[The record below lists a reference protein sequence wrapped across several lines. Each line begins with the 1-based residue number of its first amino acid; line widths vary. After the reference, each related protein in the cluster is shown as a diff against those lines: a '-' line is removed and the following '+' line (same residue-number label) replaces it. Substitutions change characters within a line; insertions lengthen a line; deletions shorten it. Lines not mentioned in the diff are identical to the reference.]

1 MPAPGRMASDFAAR
15 PARAEL
21 VEAPFLF
28 SRTNQQKQ
36 SFDKLRTNGIGRTVV
51 KIVKPILAALLLTTA
66 APAMAQAP
74 GETSAV
80 PDASCAYECLIATV
94 RGHMAALE
102 ARNYAA
108 LPLAPG
114 VMFTENNVVLPVG
127 QGLWRTV
134 GDVDDNGLAVADE
147 TTGHAAWFG
156 SVRENDHAAFYAVRI
171 HVENGLIDE
180 IESVVHRRTALP
192 APFGDWQNM
201 QHFAEFYEEL
211 PEAERRPRERMLA
224 IADAYFDTVELNDGQ
239 VFAPFSED
247 CSRLENGIS
256 TTAPRP
262 GEQQSA
268 AQIASGCRAQFEL
281 GLYRINKRIRRHL
294 PLVDERRG
302 VVVGT
307 GFFDHANE
315 WDRYLLTNG
324 REMMT
329 ALKWPNSISLIEAF
343 RIRNAEIQRIEATF
357 TYVPYFMHNP
367 FWSDVAPMPRF
378 PVDADM
384 CNTECL
390 NDMARAVASAMPDN
404 NWQQVHWGDRVG
416 YSENSVGIRVG
427 ESVWR
432 GITAVDQNPLVVA
445 DQQLGRA
452 VWIGRIEE
460 HGQPA
465 WAAFTVT
472 ADGDR
477 VGSVDALIRRSN
489 YGPPYAEPVTTP
501 VYDFVPVRRRVSRD
515 LMVAGAGQFMAAM
528 DANTLPADLLGEECH
543 WIVNGQDVGQCAAAF
558 GGPALARLEAVR
570 DRQVLAVDEENG
582 LVAVRFFEDIPAANG
597 NGYPLTYQ
605 VIELYRFIDQKIE
618 RVEAFTSELPY
629 GMRPR

>member
-1 MPAPGRMASDFAAR
+1 M
-15 PARAEL
+15 
-21 VEAPFLF
+21 
-28 SRTNQQKQ
+28 
-36 SFDKLRTNGIGRTVV
+36 KLL
-51 KIVKPILAALLLTTA
+51 KPLAAALLLGTSV
-66 APAMAQAP
+66 PALAQAP
-74 GETSAV
+74 GEPSAV
-80 PDASCAYECLIATV
+80 PDTSCPYDCLIATV
-94 RGHMAALE
+94 QAHMAALE
-102 ARNYAA
+102 ARNYAS
-108 LPLAPG
+108 LPLAPD

-127 QGLWRTV
+127 QGLWRTIV
-134 GDVDDNGLAVADE
+134 DADDNGLAVADE
-147 TTGHAAWFG
+147 TTGQAAWFG

-171 HVENGLIDE
+171 HLENGLIDE

-201 QHFAEFYEEL
+201 QHFAEFTQEL

-247 CSRLENGIS
+247 CSRLENGIT

-268 AQIASGCRAQFEL
+268 AAIASGCRDQFLL
-281 GLYRINKRIRRHL
+281 GIYKINKRIRRTL

-302 VVVGT
+302 VVVGS

-324 REMMT
+324 REMRT

-343 RIRNAEIQRIEATF
+343 RIRNGEIQRIEATF

-367 FWSDVAPMPRF
+367 FWSPVEPMPRF
-378 PVDADM
+378 PVDAEACDS
-384 CNTECL
+384 NCL
-390 NDMARAVASAMPDN
+390 DQMARAVASAMPGN
-404 NWQQVHWGDRVG
+404 QWQAVHWGDRVG

-427 ESVWR
+427 ESIWR
-432 GITAVDQNPLVVA
+432 GITAVDDSPLVVA
-445 DQQLGRA
+445 DDKTGRA

-477 VGSVDALIRRSN
+477 VGSVDATIRRSN
-489 YGPPYAEPVTTP
+489 YGPPYADPVSAT
-501 VYDFVPVRRRVSRD
+501 DFDALPASRRTARD
-515 LMVAGAGQFMAAM
+515 AMIAGAGRMMAAV
-528 DANTLPADLLGEECH
+528 DANVAPEGLLAESCH
-543 WIVNGQDVGQCAAAF
+543 WLVNGQDVGGCAPSF
-558 GGPALARLEAVR
+558 GSPPLARIEAVR
-570 DRQVLAVDEENG
+570 DRQLLAVDEERG
-582 LVAVRFFEDIPAANG
+582 LAVVRFFEDVPAADG
-597 NGYPLTYQ
+597 TGYPMTTQ
-605 VIELYRFIDQKIE
+605 VVELYRFDGGQITRI
-618 RVEAFTSELPY
+618 EAFTSELPY

>member
-1 MPAPGRMASDFAAR
+1 MKLLKAA
-15 PARAEL
+15 A
-21 VEAPFLF
+21 
-28 SRTNQQKQ
+28 T
-36 SFDKLRTNGIGRTVV
+36 
-51 KIVKPILAALLLTTA
+51 ALLLGTA
-66 APAMAQAP
+66 APALAQAP
-74 GETSAV
+74 GEDSAV
-80 PDASCAYECLIATV
+80 PDRSCQYDCLIATV
-94 RGHMAALE
+94 QSHMASLE
-102 ARNYAA
+102 GRNYAA
-108 LPLAPG
+108 LPLAPD

-127 QGLWRTV
+127 HGLWRTV
-134 GDVDDNGLAVADE
+134 ADVDDNGLAVADE

-192 APFGDWQNM
+192 APFGDWENM

-239 VFAPFSED
+239 VFAPFSAD

-256 TTAPRP
+256 TTAPAP
-262 GEQQSA
+262 GAQASA
-268 AQIASGCRAQFEL
+268 ANIASGCREQFEL
-281 GLYRINKRIRRHL
+281 GIYKINKRIRRHL

-324 REMMT
+324 REMRT

-367 FWSDVAPMPRF
+367 FWGYAAPMPRF
-378 PVDADM
+378 PVDAEACD
-384 CNTECL
+384 TTCL
-390 NDMARAVASAMPDN
+390 DLMARAVASAMPGNKWDS
-404 NWQQVHWGDRVG
+404 VHWGDQVG

-427 ESVWR
+427 ESIWR
-432 GITAVDQNPLVVA
+432 GITAVDASPLVIA
-445 DQQLGRA
+445 DDKTGMA
-452 VWIGRIEE
+452 VWFGRIEE

-465 WAAFTVT
+465 LAAFTVT
-472 ADGDR
+472 ADGER
-477 VGSVDALIRRSN
+477 VGSVDATIRRSN
-489 YGPPYAEPVTTP
+489 YGPPWVEPVSATDYAALP
-501 VYDFVPVRRRVSRD
+501 ERRRTPRSD
-515 LMVAGAGQFMAAM
+515 MIAAAGQFMAAM
-528 DANTLPADLLGEECH
+528 DDNSAAPTMLGAECQ
-543 WIVNGQDVGQCAAAF
+543 WFVNGQDVGLCAAAF

-570 DRQVLAVDEENG
+570 DRQVLAVDEERG
-582 LVAVRFFEDIPAANG
+582 LVAVRFFEDNPATSG
-597 NGYPLTYQ
+597 QGYPLTFQ
-605 VIELYRFIDQKIE
+605 VIEIYRFEAGQIT
-618 RVEAFTSELPY
+618 RVEAVTSELPY